1 MLDYLTL
8 VIKDYKIKD
17 GISSMINYLKI
28 DESIMIRGNYGLG
41 LNLNSLS
48 EGQYVIICAGTG
60 LFPFLDLFDFL
71 FRKYKLK
78 DIPGIHNNQ
87 LNRFKVQLIGSFQSK
102 DFVGN
107 DIV

>member
-48 EGQYVIICAGTG
+48 EG
-60 LFPFLDLFDFL
+60 
-71 FRKYKLK
+71 
-78 DIPGIHNNQ
+78 
-87 LNRFKVQLIGSFQSK
+87 
-102 DFVGN
+102 
-107 DIV
+107 